1 MNIVLKSDVKDY
13 LTILLSII
21 VCSFVLTEFS
31 SVAVKSL
38 MTSAD
43 YNPY

>member
-1 MNIVLKSDVKDY
+1 MNIVLKSDVKDH

-21 VCSFVLTEFS
+21 VCGFVLTEFS

-43 YNPY
+43 YNHY